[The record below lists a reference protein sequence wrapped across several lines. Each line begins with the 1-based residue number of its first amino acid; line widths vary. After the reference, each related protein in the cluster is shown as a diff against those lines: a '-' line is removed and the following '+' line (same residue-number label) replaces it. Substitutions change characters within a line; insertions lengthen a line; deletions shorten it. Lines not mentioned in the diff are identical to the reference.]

1 MPTLNRRNI
10 LYLAFFASLISAV
23 VMIALF
29 IFLKP
34 RESAVPKLTD
44 KLKSF
49 ELKEEQKE
57 DTDMG
62 LLILGY
68 GGAGHSGGGL
78 ADANILVYIDSS
90 TKKLS
95 MISVPRDIWISLP
108 LRSDQSQSFKIN
120 HAFAIGNDDAGYPY
134 KEPLFVGKDGG
145 GELAKHAVAQVT
157 GLPIDY
163 YMAIDFSRFVAAIDA
178 LGGITVD
185 VPVSFTDHYYPIP
198 GNEELLC
205 GFSPEK
211 NAQINET
218 YSGFELEKQFECR
231 YETLE
236 FSKGSTQMDGTT
248 ALKFIRSRHSS
259 EHGGDFARGE
269 RTLAILNAIGKKLL
283 SLGGL
288 SRIDDFWEEY
298 SHMVTTDIKEEDILT
313 FLKKYS
319 DASDYRRNTIGINDN
334 LLTGTTS
341 SDGQSILIPRAGD
354 QNFLNIHT
362 FIQQKLSQ

>member
-1 MPTLNRRNI
+1 MPALNRKNI
-10 LYLAFFASLISAV
+10 LYLAFFASLVSAI

-29 IFLKP
+29 VFLKP
-34 RESAVPKLTD
+34 KEPATPRLTD
-44 KLKSF
+44 KLKNF
-49 ELKEEQKE
+49 ELKEEQKK
-57 DTDMG
+57 DTNMG
-62 LLILGY
+62 LLLLGF

-78 ADANILVYIDSS
+78 ADANILVNIDSS
-90 TKKLS
+90 TKMLS
-95 MISVPRDIWISLP
+95 TISIPRDIWISLP

-120 HAFAIGNDDAGYPY
+120 HAFAIGNDDVGYPY

-163 YMAIDFSRFVAAIDA
+163 YIAIDFTRFESAIDA

-211 NAQINET
+211 NAYVNET

-236 FSKGSTQMDGTT
+236 FSRGETQMDGAT
-248 ALKFIRSRHSS
+248 ALKFIRSRHSN

-269 RTLAILNAIGKKLL
+269 RTLAVLNGIGKKLL

-298 SHMVTTDIKEEDILT
+298 SKMVTTDINEEDILT

-319 DASDYRRNTIGINDN
+319 DAANYDRQQIGINDT
-334 LLTGTTS
+334 LLTGATS

-354 QNFLNIHT
+354 QNFLDIHA
-362 FIQQKLSQ
+362 FIRQQLSQ